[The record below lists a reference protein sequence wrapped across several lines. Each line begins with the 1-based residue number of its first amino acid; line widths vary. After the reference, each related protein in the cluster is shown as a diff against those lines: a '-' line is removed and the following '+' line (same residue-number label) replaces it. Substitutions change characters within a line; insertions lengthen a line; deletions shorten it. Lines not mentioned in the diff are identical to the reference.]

1 MRICTKSF
9 PTSMICNFILIVIYG
24 LATVALE
31 TELNSSNNGGKVSKV
46 ITVGK
51 SGHVD
56 FSNIQSAINSI
67 PVNNK
72 AWVRV
77 QVKNG
82 IYGEKVQIPVEKPFI
97 VLEGES
103 MKDTIIAWGD
113 YGLHK
118 NATFSVFA
126 DNFVARRISF
136 YNTYNHPLNNGA
148 NKNPTHEAA
157 ATMVMG
163 NRVSFYECG
172 FYGLQDT
179 LWDAV
184 GLHYYKSCF
193 IEGFADFIFGQARSI
208 FEKCTISAIGDGYIT
223 AQGRDSGKNRSA
235 FVFKECDVIGTGK
248 AYLGRPWRCHS
259 TVLFYNS
266 KISNAVVPQGWDIW
280 NCHGHE
286 GDITYAEH
294 GCYGP
299 GSNMSKRVPWMKK
312 LNNLTVSR
320 MASLSFINK
329 RGWIERQ
336 P

>member
-1 MRICTKSF
+1 MKIYRKSLSTSIICVS
-9 PTSMICNFILIVIYG
+9 ILIVIYG
-24 LATVALE
+24 LGMVAPE
-31 TELNSSNNGGKVSKV
+31 SNSSNGGKVSKT
-46 ITVGK
+46 IIVGK
-51 SGHVD
+51 SGNVH
-56 FSNIQSAINSI
+56 FSTIQSAINSI

-82 IYGEKVQIPVEKPFI
+82 IYGEKVQIPIEKPFI

-103 MKDTIIAWGD
+103 MKSTIIAWGD
-113 YGLHK
+113 YSLHK

-148 NKNPTHEAA
+148 DKNPKHEAA
-157 ATMVMG
+157 AAMVMG
-163 NRVSFYECG
+163 NKVSFYECG

-179 LWDAV
+179 LWDV
-184 GLHYYKSCF
+184 QGLHYYKSCF
-193 IEGFADFIFGQARSI
+193 IEGAADFIFGLARSI
-208 FEKCTISAIGDGYIT
+208 FEKCTISVIEDGYIT
-223 AQGRDSGKNRSA
+223 AQGRDSVKN
-235 FVFKECDVIGTGK
+235 KT
-248 AYLGRPWRCHS
+248 YLGRPWRCHS

-266 KISNAVVPQGWDIW
+266 NLSNVVVPQGWDIW

-299 GSNMSKRVPWMKK
+299 GSNMSKRVHWMKK
-312 LNNLTVSR
+312 LNNLTLSR

-329 RGWIERQ
+329 KGWIERQ